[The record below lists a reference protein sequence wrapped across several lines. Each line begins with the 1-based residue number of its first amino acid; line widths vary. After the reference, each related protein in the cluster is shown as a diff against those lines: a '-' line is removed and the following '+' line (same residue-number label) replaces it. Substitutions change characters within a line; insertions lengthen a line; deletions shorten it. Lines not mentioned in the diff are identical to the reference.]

1 MPNLLRRL
9 EVQPDL
15 GAAGLRLRVTTVF
28 RVLRLNL
35 ITPPKS
41 ICRTDSD
48 CVSTPSIKPFLIV
61 RSSEQT
67 VTGRENYRL
76 HSQIVFPV
84 STYDRGEGHIAKMKH
99 FERPSG
105 GLRVYLPKASAQKL
119 HQ

>member
-1 MPNLLRRL
+1 MANSHLPAERL
-9 EVQPDL
+9 
-15 GAAGLRLRVTTVF
+15 ATRSSGLSAF
-28 RVLRLNL
+28 
-35 ITPPKS
+35 
-41 ICRTDSD
+41 
-48 CVSTPSIKPFLIV
+48 TPSAGGATFVEARELLA
-61 RSSEQT
+61 

-105 GLRVYLPKASAQKL
+105 GLRVYLPKASAPKL